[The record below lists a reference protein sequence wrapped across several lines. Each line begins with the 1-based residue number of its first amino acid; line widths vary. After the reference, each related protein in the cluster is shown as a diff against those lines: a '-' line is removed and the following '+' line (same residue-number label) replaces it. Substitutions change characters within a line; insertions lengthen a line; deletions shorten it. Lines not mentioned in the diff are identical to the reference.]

1 MRKFVLAALAAGA
14 MVSAV
19 PATSYAQDALGG
31 AIVGGA
37 IGAGVG
43 GAVSG
48 RAEGAAIGAGVG
60 AVTGAA
66 IGAQAQPRRTYRYYG
81 EPRAQVI
88 VRDGRPYR
96 SRTCWINRYGER
108 VCKYRSRY

>member
-1 MRKFVLAALAAGA
+1 MPKFVLAALAAGA
-14 MVSAV
+14 IVTAIPTVS
-19 PATSYAQDALGG
+19 TAQDALGG

-66 IGAQAQPRRTYRYYG
+66 IGAQAQPRRTYRYYD

-88 VRDGRPYR
+88 VRDRAR
-96 SRTCWINRYGER
+96 VRTCWINRYGER
-108 VCKYRSRY
+108 VCKYRYRY

>member
-37 IGAGVG
+37 TGAVIG

-66 IGAQAQPRRTYRYYG
+66 IGAQAQPRRTYRYYD

-88 VRDGRPYR
+88 VRDRGYR
-96 SRTCWINRYGER
+96 SRTCWINRFGER